1 MTALSIEAVE
11 QQILNDEAVIQK
23 LTLRVKSLREL
34 HLLLKDSK
42 IPVSDDLGS
51 KIETTRQQL
60 NPCVTPTTPAP
71 AAISDAGVRRG
82 RKPKGELSLA
92 NMILL
97 ALADSP
103 EGLTSSEI
111 IRAVLKMGYKT
122 GSDDFQRV
130 VGSTLSN
137 LKAKNRL
144 VRSESGV
151 YMTCNSH
158 VEKDVLS

>member
-1 MTALSIEAVE
+1 MMTALSIEAVE
-11 QQILNDEAVIQK
+11 QQIADDEAVIQK
-23 LTLRVKSLREL
+23 LMLRIKSLREL
-34 HLLLKDSK
+34 HSLLMDSK
-42 IPVSDDLGS
+42 IPVSDDLAS
-51 KIETTRQQL
+51 RIQTTRQEL
-60 NPCVTPTTPAP
+60 SPCVAPPTPAP
-71 AAISDAGVRRG
+71 SVVSDIGVRRG

-97 ALADSP
+97 ALADNP
-103 EGLTSSEI
+103 AGLTSSEI

-144 VRSESGV
+144 VRNESGV
-151 YMTCNSH
+151 YLTCHSH
-158 VEKDVLS
+158 VEKDI